1 MINQL
6 SELLQIVVVDQQVVS
21 ALDMFYD
28 VFMIDMIWVSPFVT
42 PSLIHIVLPVV
53 LEQVVMSD
61 VCVLNINTMN
71 DLDIVY
77 GKNSSL

>member
-42 PSLIHIVLPVV
+42 PSLIHIFLGVV
-53 LEQVVMSD
+53 LGRLYCQMYVF
-61 VCVLNINTMN
+61 
-71 DLDIVY
+71 
-77 GKNSSL
+77 

>member
-28 VFMIDMIWVSPFVT
+28 VFTIDMIGYGLALLWPQHSYIFFYVL
-42 PSLIHIVLPVV
+42 SLAGCVV
-53 LEQVVMSD
+53 RCMCSE
-61 VCVLNINTMN
+61 
-71 DLDIVY
+71 
-77 GKNSSL
+77 

>member
-28 VFMIDMIWVSPFVT
+28 VFTIDMIG
-42 PSLIHIVLPVV
+42 
-53 LEQVVMSD
+53 
-61 VCVLNINTMN
+61 
-71 DLDIVY
+71 Y
-77 GKNSSL
+77 GLALL